1 MIRDTFSD
9 ALLRLRAHPVP
20 TIVSVVSLSVA
31 FAVAV
36 LVGEYVYHEASFDA
50 FHAQG
55 SRIRRVVI
63 DAPDQDAPSAQLPA
77 AAGLAIADGV
87 PEVEAVVRMRR
98 AANDLLVE
106 AGPDGH
112 RTAQRRSDVLFAD
125 GSFVDVFTFPAV
137 AGDVHGLS
145 RPGTV
150 AITEST
156 ARAFFGDAPAVG
168 GEVTIEH
175 KLPLEV
181 VAVLADPSERSSIPF
196 GAVASFDSYAALMA
210 AVGASGNET
219 TEWDEYAYST
229 YALLRSPDALSAPL
243 ESAAARAVAARAGTR
258 QITTRSI
265 TFEPLTDARLR
276 SRVTDGLTP
285 PGVPAYLA
293 VLAGVALL
301 LLLVAGATYA
311 NLTVARSLRS
321 TREVGV
327 RQALGATPGSV
338 AAQYLVEALV
348 LSAVALLVGLALAR
362 LALPAFRA
370 AIAVPVEIR
379 YDSPWIWV
387 GLLALVAATGLAA
400 GAYPAAVLSRLTPD
414 AALRSRALLAGARL
428 RKGLVAFQFAAT
440 VFLVSCAA
448 VLSAQLHHMR
458 TLPLGY
464 EPQDVVLVPVQPGG
478 TAFMHVD
485 ALVAALAARP
495 EVASASAANAVPTG
509 FGETDGSVEPVGE
522 HGFGQETSDMQIAG
536 VDAQYAETL
545 GLEIKSG
552 RFLRDAA
559 ADSGRA
565 VVVNETA
572 AHALGWPDPV
582 GHELTYWGGTPRTI
596 VGVVKDFYEGS
607 PRAPVSPTV
616 FVPRSEQWASAIVV
630 RLRPGSEHAL
640 SDLEQ
645 TWTRFSEG
653 EPFEGRFLETDVAA
667 QTAEEARLAK
677 AFTGFALVAV
687 LIACLGLASLV
698 AFAAERRTREIGVR
712 TALGATDWDI
722 ARLLGDEFA
731 PLLALGFGLA
741 VPAAVWVSNQWLS
754 GFASRMV
761 LTPWPF
767 LAAGALAGVLAIATV
782 AWRGLRAAR
791 IPPGLALHA
800 D

>member
-55 SRIRRVVI
+55 SRIRRVVL
-63 DAPDQDAPSAQLPA
+63 DAPDQDAPSAKLPA
-77 AAGLAIADGV
+77 AAGLAIAEGV
-87 PEVEAVVRMRR
+87 PEVEAIVRVRR

-112 RTAQRRSDVLFAD
+112 RTAQRRADILFAD
-125 GSFVDVFTFPAV
+125 GSFGDVFTFPSV
-137 AGDVHGLS
+137 AGDVRGLA

-150 AITEST
+150 ALTEST
-156 ARAFFGDAPAVG
+156 ARAFFGDAPVVG
-168 GEVTIEH
+168 GEVTLEH
-175 KLPLEV
+175 KVPLEV

-196 GAVASFDSYAALMA
+196 GAVASFDSYATLLA
-210 AVGASGNET
+210 AFGSPGNAT
-219 TEWDEYAYST
+219 TEWDEYAYDT
-229 YALLRSPDALSAPL
+229 YALLRSAGADGYELT
-243 ESAAARAVAARAGTR
+243 AAASRAISARAGAR
-258 QITTRSI
+258 SITTRLVI
-265 TFEPLTDARLR
+265 FEPLTDARLR

-285 PGVPAYLA
+285 PGTPAYLA

-301 LLLVAGATYA
+301 LLLVAGATYS

-338 AAQYLVEALV
+338 AAQYLVEAVV
-348 LSAVALLVGLALAR
+348 LSAGALLVGLALAR
-362 LALPAFRA
+362 LALPAFRS
-370 AIAVPVEIR
+370 AIAIPVEIR
-379 YDSPWIWV
+379 YNSPWIWA
-387 GLLALVAATGLAA
+387 GLLTLVAVTGLAA

-448 VLSAQLHHMR
+448 VLSAQLHHLR

-495 EVASASAANAVPTG
+495 EVASAAAANAVPTG
-509 FGETDGSVEPVGE
+509 FGEIDGSVAPIGE
-522 HGFGQETSDMQIAG
+522 HGFSPETSDMQIAG
-536 VDAQYAETL
+536 VDARYAETL
-545 GLEIKSG
+545 GLQLKSG

-572 AHALGWPDPV
+572 AHALGWADPV
-582 GHELTYWGGTPRTI
+582 GHELAYWGGTPRTI
-596 VGVVKDFYEGS
+596 VGVVKDFYQGS
-607 PRAPVSPTV
+607 PRVPVDPTV

-630 RLRPGSEHAL
+630 HLHPGSERAL
-640 SDLEQ
+640 SNLEQ

-653 EPFEGRFLETDVAA
+653 EPFEGRFLDADVAS
-667 QTAEEARLAK
+667 QTAEESRLAG
-677 AFTGFALVAV
+677 AFTAFALVAV

-698 AFAAERRTREIGVR
+698 AFAAERRTKEIGVR
-712 TALGATDWDI
+712 TALGATDWDV
-722 ARLLGDEFA
+722 ARLLGGEFA
-731 PLLALGFGLA
+731 PLLALGFVLA
-741 VPAAVWVSNQWLS
+741 IPASVWVANQWLS
-754 GFASRMV
+754 GFASRMA

-767 LAAGALAGVLAIATV
+767 LVAGALAGGLAAATI
-782 AWRGLRAAR
+782 AWRGLRAAH
-791 IPPGLALHA
+791 IPPGVALHA